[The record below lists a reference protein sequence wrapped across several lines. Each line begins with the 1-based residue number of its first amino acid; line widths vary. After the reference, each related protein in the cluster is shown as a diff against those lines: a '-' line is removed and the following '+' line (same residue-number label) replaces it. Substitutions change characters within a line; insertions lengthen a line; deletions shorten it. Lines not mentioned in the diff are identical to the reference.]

1 MRLSPMARRC
11 FLRAASALLAL
22 CLAAIPALADDKYA
36 DNKALPAELTS
47 GAGAIE
53 RSGEPAPEEA
63 DWMGAAGRGVIGL
76 VIVAAVAVA
85 GIWWIRRNPSMRRY
99 FGGSG
104 VMKVLSRLYLGSR
117 TQVLLLK
124 VGDRLL
130 VVGTG
135 PEGMRTLG
143 EINNPDEVSRLVAEV
158 EGNKDDSSKATFREA
173 LKETLTA
180 AEKATLPRRAV
191 ETPVPGGPGTKRL
204 AEIRAELERLAA
216 GRGEA
221 P

>member
-1 MRLSPMARRC
+1 MRLSPMARC
-11 FLRAASALLAL
+11 LRLAVAALLVA
-22 CLAAIPALADDKYA
+22 CVGATPALAEDKFADD
-36 DNKALPAELTS
+36 KALPTELTS
-47 GAGAIE
+47 GAAAIE
-53 RSGEPAPEEA
+53 RAGEPAA
-63 DWMGAAGRGVIGL
+63 DDTDWLGAAGRGAVGL
-76 VIVAAVAVA
+76 LIVAALAAA
-85 GIWWIRRNPSMRRY
+85 GIWWVRRNPSMRRY

-143 EINNPDEVSRLVAEV
+143 EITSPDEVSRLVAEV
-158 EGNKDDSSKATFREA
+158 DGGKEESSKASFRDA

-180 AEKATLPRRAV
+180 AEKATLPRRAP
-191 ETPVPGGPGTKRL
+191 ETPLPGGPGAKRL
-204 AEIRAELERLAA
+204 AEIRAELERLSAS
-216 GRGEA
+216 RGEA